1 MPNVLTSAQ
10 LQSLSSDLNSFS
22 SGTNDEKTSAIT
34 AIYNYLSDNGY
45 GYATLASGLVTGSTL
60 SGDVAKNFMANYAA
74 TNGSPMTVDT
84 QVNIELSMAQAYV
97 KTLIDDSQSTGQ
109 VSSDITYQEASTFHA
124 AVFSGY
130 NLSPDAWT
138 LYAPGQVLGT
148 STMENF
154 WSQIISTNNTA
165 SNLGSAELFGSMAAE
180 AGNVGMEGDVPP
192 GNTQAA
198 NWYANVSAAGL
209 QSLSSI
215 LTASSSG
222 TTQVSDASGNQ
233 LVLNISGV
241 GGALSDETILSTA
254 SGQTGVFYGGQG
266 GTIDLSNSSV
276 TLSANSQATIT
287 GIGNAITAQNNASVE
302 LASQTIGNI
311 ITMATNGTVVVDDGA
326 QCTVSNA
333 TTISAGNNT
342 AVTVEGTG
350 TTVTAGTS
358 STINVTSNSNND
370 IVTAG
375 ANGSV
380 SVADGDHGTV
390 INASNSGV
398 TLGNNT
404 STTINGSGDR
414 TTGGGNDVVTQNG
427 SGTANLGAGSTITE
441 TANNAQLVVAGDNL
455 TAHAAGQ
462 GDTLETTGNHSL
474 ADTSGNNSF
483 AITTGANSEAHSSG
497 DHAMAE
503 TTGYGSLAETT
514 GNGSEAITSG
524 YGSLAVTNGIG
535 SEALTHGQSAEAIT
549 NGYGS
554 LAETSGNGS
563 EALTFGAN
571 AEAYTSGDN
580 ALAETG
586 GDSSVAETIGNAS
599 EAVTYGQS
607 AEAVTNG
614 YGSLAETNG
623 NYSEALTNGQ
633 SAEAVTHGY
642 DSLAETSG
650 SGSEALT
657 FGANAEAYTSGDNA
671 LAETGGDSS
680 VAETI
685 GNASE
690 AVTYGQSA
698 EAVTNGY
705 GSLAETNGN
714 YSEALTNGQSAE
726 AVTHGYDSLAE
737 TSGNGSEA
745 LTLGSDSE
753 AYTSGSGSLAE
764 TEGADSPAV
773 SVGGDSPAETGG
785 QDPEP
790 PPFDDPDPFD
800 DDPVLLN
807 LKGGKVQTTSLSG
820 SGTYFDMQNNG
831 QKVQTGWATAGE
843 GMLVYDPNNT
853 GTVTD
858 DANLVAG
865 FGALS
870 TLANQTGGVLDA
882 SNSLWNELK
891 VWVDPT
897 GDANFQQGQLYSLS
911 QLGISSVNLASTAEQ
926 VNSNGNTILNDST
939 FTWNNGTTG
948 DIAGV
953 NLAFNPNAVENTVT
967 AAASSD
973 PALSGSL
980 NNLIQSM
987 AAFTDGST
995 GIDPAF
1001 SPASANADSFLLVAA
1016 QTAQHG

>member
-503 TTGYGSLAETT
+503 TTGSGSLAETE

-563 EALTFGAN
+563 EALTNGTN
-571 AEAYTSGDN
+571 AEAYTSGGN
-580 ALAETG
+580 ALAETSGNG
-586 GDSSVAETIGNAS
+586 GVAETIGNGS
-599 EAVTYGQS
+599 EAATYGQS
-607 AEAVTNG
+607 AEAITNG
-614 YGSLAETNG
+614 YGSLAETSG

-790 PPFDDPDPFD
+790 PPFDDPEPFD
-800 DDPVLLN
+800 DDPVLLH

-820 SGTYFDMQNNG
+820 SGTYFDMKNNG

-953 NLAFNPNAVENTVT
+953 NLAFNPNAVENSVSATNT
-967 AAASSD
+967 N
-973 PALSGSL
+973 PTFSGSL

-1001 SPASANADSFLLVAA
+1001 SPASANADSFLLAAA
-1016 QTAQHG
+1016 QTAQHH